1 MATSEPVLL
10 RAARWL
16 TLGSAVSVLFSIAA
30 CQILLALAFAALL
43 FSGAKLRLPSIWLPL
58 GLFLLATLVSL
69 AFSDNPGAGIPQ
81 VRKFFVFLELLVVY
95 STLGDLRLIRRLFL
109 CWAGLGAVI
118 ALRGFVQFGSKL
130 REAHALGM
138 NFYDFYVPERI
149 TGFMSH
155 WMTYSGQEM
164 FVLLML
170 LAFLM
175 FGYGAGRRAWLWGAC
190 GVLVGAALVLG
201 FTRSIWLATGG
212 AGLYLMWCWKRLV
225 AVAAPAVLL
234 VAIVISPGW
243 MRERFTSI
251 FRPSKVDSNAFR
263 LVTLR
268 TGLHM
273 IEEHPW
279 LGLGPEEVK
288 YEFDQYVPRDIPRP
302 LPDGWYGHL
311 HNIYLHYAA
320 ERGIPA
326 MLILMWLLGRILYDF
341 LGGIRRLL
349 PGRSDARFVL
359 QGAVA
364 VVLAI
369 LIEGFFELNLGDSEV
384 LTMFLVVVGCGYLA
398 LDAAAKKER
407 SAVV

>member
-1 MATSEPVLL
+1 M
-10 RAARWL
+10 
-16 TLGSAVSVLFSIAA
+16 
-30 CQILLALAFAALL
+30 
-43 FSGAKLRLPSIWLPL
+43 RLPPIWLPL
-58 GLFLLATLVSL
+58 GLFLLLTLVSL
-69 AFSDNPGAGIPQ
+69 AFSDNPAAGLPQ
-81 VRKFFVFLELLVVY
+81 IRKFFVFLELLVVF
-95 STLGDLRLIRRLFL
+95 STLGDLPLIRRLFL
-109 CWAGLGAVI
+109 CWAGVGAGI
-118 ALRGFVQFGSKL
+118 AVVGFVQFGAKI
-130 REAHALGM
+130 RAAHAAGM
-138 NFYDFYVPERI
+138 NFYEFYVPERI

-170 LAFLM
+170 GAFLL
-175 FGYGAGRRAWLWGAC
+175 FGCEVGRRGWLWGAC
-190 GVLVGAALVLG
+190 GALIGIALVLG

-212 AGLYLMWCWKRLV
+212 AGIYLIWNWRRWL
-225 AVAAPAVLL
+225 AVAAPAIVLVGIL
-234 VAIVISPGW
+234 LSPGW
-243 MRERFTSI
+243 VRERFTSI

-263 LVTLR
+263 RVTMR

-273 IEEHPW
+273 IHEHPW

-288 YEFDQYVPRDIPRP
+288 YEFDRYVPADIPRP

-326 MLILMWLLGRILYDF
+326 MLVLMWLLGKILYDF
-341 LGGIRRLL
+341 LRGIQRL
-349 PGRSDARFVL
+349 PAGRSNARFVL

-364 VVLAI
+364 VVIAI

-398 LDAAAKKER
+398 LEAMRKTEKP
-407 SAVV
+407 AVV